1 MIGVV
6 LRESAVR
13 LPLMWRGLKLVWR
26 AARLW
31 TVAWMALL
39 VAQGMVPAAQVW
51 FTRQAVNGLTDAI
64 GSRDILGALDGGW
77 FPIAMI
83 GVLWIAGQAL
93 SSLSTWVR
101 SVQGELVQDQ
111 IKALVHRQALRLDLD
126 FFERPE
132 SYDLMYHAS
141 SLALQQPLALIE
153 NLGAIVQHGLTL
165 LVLAAFLAAYAWWLP
180 LLLLGSALPGLWVA
194 AAFVLREHQWR
205 LRNTVNER
213 RANYYD
219 WMITEREGAAELR
232 LFDLGSHYREAF
244 QRIRAGLRDG
254 RLGLARRELLTELAA
269 NVVAW
274 GVGLA
279 GLVWMLRRALHGLA
293 RLGDLVL
300 CYQTFQQGQS
310 LLRSLFRSVGQIY
323 RSALYLGG
331 LFQFLDLEPTVTE
344 VADPAPAP
352 RPPRREIRFEGV
364 TFRYPGSPRAALS
377 DFSLTLEAGRVAA
390 IVGHNGSGKSTLVK
404 LLCRFYDPQRGR
416 VLFDGVDVRQVGIGS
431 LRRSITVLFQQPVRY
446 HATVAE
452 NIAMGALAEAPDAG
466 RIARAAEAAGADEII
481 RNLPQGYETVL
492 GQWFGGT
499 ELSVGEWQRLALA
512 RAFLRDAGVIV
523 LDEPTSAMDAW
534 AETEWLA
541 RFREIT
547 AGRTALIITHRFTTA
562 MHADV
567 IHVMDAGR
575 IVESGNH
582 ASLVAAGGHY
592 ASCWRAQ
599 VHEVLPQ
606 GPAIGV

>member
-1 MIGVV
+1 MIGFV

-13 LPLMWRGLKLVWR
+13 LPLMWRGLGLVWR
-26 AARLW
+26 AARFW
-31 TVAWMALL
+31 TVAWVALL

-51 FTRQAVNGLTDAI
+51 LTRAAVDRLATAI
-64 GSRDILGALDGGW
+64 ASGGALDAFAGAW
-77 FPIAMI
+77 PPVALI
-83 GVLWIAGQAL
+83 GVLWIVGQAL
-93 SSLSTWVR
+93 SSLSAWVR
-101 SVQGELVQDQ
+101 AVQGELVQDH

-141 SLALQQPLALIE
+141 SLAVQQPLNLIE

-165 LVLAAFLAAYAWWLP
+165 LVLAVFLAAYAWWLP

-244 QRIRAGLRDG
+244 QRIRAELRDG

-279 GLVWMLRRALHGLA
+279 GLGWMLLRATRGLA

-331 LFQFLDLEPTVTE
+331 LFRFLDLEPAVTE
-344 VADPAPAP
+344 APDPMSAPQP
-352 RPPRREIRFEGV
+352 RKGIRFEGV

-377 DFSLTLEAGRVAA
+377 DFSLTLEAGRVTA

-404 LLCRFYDPQRGR
+404 LLCRFYDPQQGR
-416 VLFDGVDVRQVGIGS
+416 VLIDGVDVRQVGIGS
-431 LRRSITVLFQQPVRY
+431 LRRAITVLFQQPVRY

-452 NIAMGALAEAPDAG
+452 NIAMGALAETPDAG
-466 RIARAAEAAGADEII
+466 RIARAAEAAGADGII
-481 RNLPQGYETVL
+481 RNLPRGYETVL
-492 GQWFGGT
+492 GQWFGGA

-575 IVESGNH
+575 VVESGTH
-582 ASLVAAGGHY
+582 GALVAAGGHY
-592 ASCWRAQ
+592 ARCWRTQ
-599 VHEVLPQ
+599 LREVEAA
-606 GPAIGV
+606 GSAGSG